1 MNNKISLTDL
11 TDQLSEDAKITKK
24 EAAAFLKLLF
34 DLIEENLIND
44 KIVKIKSLGTFK
56 LIWVE
61 SRRIANVNTGEIQ
74 EIPDH
79 YKTTFTPDADLS
91 EAVNE
96 PFAHLETIILDDE
109 IIADEPI
116 ESEETPMV
124 DHELPLEDE
133 SEQFSEADFEESS
146 PAETQYPS
154 TISSEPDFANNT
166 KGDEEK
172 EKIAVVGNK
181 EQYTKKENVTFN
193 VSPKSIFTVM
203 KDVDEKP
210 LPEDEEIEDSED
222 EDEDPEGFKV
232 VKRWIISL
240 LVLAIL
246 AFTAYYLYNNY
257 KETHKIQL
265 SEAIPTYEE
274 LAKQDSLEKQ
284 LTSEK
289 ATDSIAIKPEKTG
302 SKAVESSAASPLIEK
317 KPLPSKT
324 TPTQSVKSAEKPL
337 ATQASAAKATI
348 VEKKEPGVKKEVAKE
363 SPKKE
368 ILKETTKQREKE
380 TANPKKEEP
389 TKYKSGKNIA
399 TEVMKSGSRLTLLAK
414 KYYGNKAF
422 WVYIYQANKSKI
434 ANPDNVPIGTE
445 IVIPA
450 KESYPIDPN
459 NKESVE
465 KAKKLATSILK

>member
-1 MNNKISLTDL
+1 MNSKISLTDL
-11 TDQLSEDAKITKK
+11 TDQLSENTKISKK
-24 EAAAFLKLLF
+24 EAATFLKLLF

-74 EIPDH
+74 EIPGH

-96 PFAHLETIILDDE
+96 PFAHLETIVLDDE

-116 ESEETPMV
+116 DSEETPMI
-124 DHELPLEDE
+124 DHELPLKDE
-133 SEQFSEADFEESS
+133 SKQFLEADLEKSS
-146 PAETQYPS
+146 PTEAPIIS
-154 TISSEPDFANNT
+154 TISSEPEIFNETNLEA
-166 KGDEEK
+166 
-172 EKIAVVGNK
+172 NK
-181 EQYTKKENVTFN
+181 EHDLKKENATFN
-193 VSPKSIFTVM
+193 VLPKLISIVM
-203 KDVDEKP
+203 KNEDEKP
-210 LPEDEEIEDSED
+210 LPDDEEIEDSED

-246 AFTAYYLYNNY
+246 AFAAYYLYNNY

-265 SEAIPTYEE
+265 TEAIPTYEE

-284 LTSEK
+284 QSNSK
-289 ATDSIAIKPEKTG
+289 ATDTTAIKPEKKG
-302 SKAVESSAASPLIEK
+302 SKAAETTAASPLITK
-317 KPLPSKT
+317 KPIASKT
-324 TPTQSVKSAEKPL
+324 VEQTTPIPTVKTAEKPVSPQ
-337 ATQASAAKATI
+337 TSAAKSAI

-363 SPKKE
+363 SAKKE
-368 ILKETTKQREKE
+368 VLKETTKQREKE

-399 TEVMKSGSRLTLLAK
+399 TEVMKPGSRLTLLAK

-465 KAKKLATSILK
+465 KAKKLASSILK